1 MSFILRVMQGISMFR
16 YSWGPRQVM
25 LDSPASLPH
34 KALNLSDG
42 FPLAYGGAR
51 QVSLWGRRVWCR
63 QPKSSVGFCE
73 ADIRGC
79 HQPFCVML

>member
-42 FPLAYGGAR
+42 FPLAYRGAR

-63 QPKSSVGFCE
+63 QPKSSVGFRE
-73 ADIRGC
+73 AGIRGC